1 MFGKS
6 IIYKSHGR
14 RIIGR
19 SYDRKRIFTN
29 NFQEEAGSKKAM
41 IKEALKE
48 ILAEGEKEKE
58 IINDEGAALSE
69 DQISI

>member
-1 MFGKS
+1 
-6 IIYKSHGR
+6 
-14 RIIGR
+14 
-19 SYDRKRIFTN
+19 
-29 NFQEEAGSKKAM
+29 M